1 MKPHLF
7 SLTVSLMVMR
17 VSARCTEAQTE
28 ASTTMFKDCMDEKEA
43 ALLERELGPEEDG
56 QQVICDGLASL
67 ARVCQPAVDSLARC
81 KGREY
86 ADNLVAIHVNSMSGI
101 LATFHPDVSL
111 SECPVLATPAPP
123 TIVQT
128 RAETDPASPAYVTAA
143 SGPASLASLVMV
155 GAGLWVLR
163 AV

>member
-1 MKPHLF
+1 MKPYCF
-7 SLTVSLMVMR
+7 SLTVSLLVMR
-17 VSARCTEAQTE
+17 VSSMCSEAQTE

-43 ALLERELGPEEDG
+43 ALLERELGPEEEG
-56 QQVICDGLASL
+56 QEVICEGLASL

-101 LATFHPDVSL
+101 LATFHPGLSL

-123 TIVQT
+123 TIIT
-128 RAETDPASPAYVTAA
+128 RDKENDPASPAYVTAS
-143 SGPASLASLVMV
+143 SGASLGSLLLVLV
-155 GAGLWVLR
+155 SLCLLR